1 MHPLESSRCIEL
13 AFFFY
18 MHGSSKV
25 TVLKTGTFVLPHRAV
40 CWASAGKS
48 SIYVVSPAGTM
59 LLFLFFFFFFCSD
72 NTKQMILAC
81 CQTRGPS
88 DHMMDSGWDR
98 GFSFFSCFNLSLL
111 VPLKIFTYYH
121 APLTIVLLFFF
132 VFQCTASLKR
142 VKTIVTKE

>member
-1 MHPLESSRCIEL
+1 
-13 AFFFY
+13 
-18 MHGSSKV
+18 
-25 TVLKTGTFVLPHRAV
+25 
-40 CWASAGKS
+40 
-48 SIYVVSPAGTM
+48 
-59 LLFLFFFFFFCSD
+59 
-72 NTKQMILAC
+72 MILAC

-142 VKTIVTKE
+142 VKTKE